1 MTCKVVCLL
10 PTTSHICHEEHSSRY
25 CLSMSPSHP
34 PSSETLNLA
43 HVRTNTVQHIFAL
56 RLLMLLGHKQQLPL
70 RAADKQCACEHSKGA
85 IYDLCKT
92 RFTSRVGG
100 YNGYLSLCGY
110 SFCFVIVVMAA
121 KLRYVCEM
129 TKGMGKI
136 FKGGGSREMLNV

>member
-34 PSSETLNLA
+34 LRAKHSISLTYARTLFNTSSHFGCLCSWG
-43 HVRTNTVQHIFAL
+43 ISSS
-56 RLLMLLGHKQQLPL
+56 LPL
-70 RAADKQCACEHSKGA
+70 RAADKQCACEHSKDA

-100 YNGYLSLCGY
+100 ITAIYHCV
-110 SFCFVIVVMAA
+110 VIHCALELGLLAA
-121 KLRYVCEM
+121 KLRYIYEM
-129 TKGMGKI
+129 TKGMGK
-136 FKGGGSREMLNV
+136 FF

>member
-25 CLSMSPSHP
+25 CLSMSPSHHLRAKHSISLTYARTLFNTSSRFGCLCSLGISSSL
-34 PSSETLNLA
+34 PS
-43 HVRTNTVQHIFAL
+43 
-56 RLLMLLGHKQQLPL
+56 

-100 YNGYLSLCGY
+100 ITAIYHCVVIHSAFELGGYGGKVTIYLRNDKGNGENFLKEVG
-110 SFCFVIVVMAA
+110 V
-121 KLRYVCEM
+121 
-129 TKGMGKI
+129 GKC
-136 FKGGGSREMLNV
+136 